1 MSYSIIDAHQH
12 FWEPGRFD
20 YPWMTPKVQGLIRPF
35 LAHDLKPILA
45 QEGVDRTIVVQAL
58 SSLPEARWLLELAS
72 ANEFIAG
79 VVTWA
84 DLTSPNLAKDL
95 DGLQAHPKFKG
106 IRHQIENEPD
116 DAWMIREAA
125 LQGFCEL
132 ERRGIPYELL
142 VGPRHLKYVPLLRE
156 HCPRLKLVV
165 DHIAKPHIA
174 EREFDLWAREI
185 ERVSQLPDVW
195 CKLSGII
202 TEANWDGWTVDD
214 LRPYVEH
221 VVNKFG
227 YHRVMFGSDWPVCTL
242 AGTYQRVVEA
252 LRQILGPLPETQ
264 AQKLWGA
271 TASEVYQLD

>member
-1 MSYSIIDAHQH
+1 MSYSIVDAHQH

-35 LAHDLKPILA
+35 LPTDLKPILA

-58 SSLPEARWLLELAS
+58 SSLPEACWLLELAS
-72 ANEFIAG
+72 ANKFIAG

-84 DLTSPNLAKDL
+84 DLTSPNVAKDL

-116 DAWMIREAA
+116 DAWMIRKDV

-142 VGPRHLKYVPLLRE
+142 VGSRHLKYVKPLRE
-156 HCPRLKLVV
+156 RCPRLKLVV
-165 DHIAKPHIA
+165 DHLAKPHIA

-185 ERVSQLPDVW
+185 EHVSELPDVW

-202 TEANWDGWTVDD
+202 TEASWGSWTVDD

-227 YHRVMFGSDWPVCTL
+227 YGRVMFGSDWPVCNL
-242 AGTYQRVVEA
+242 AGTYKQVIEA
-252 LRQILGPLPETQ
+252 LRSIVGPLPDND
-264 AQKLWGA
+264 ARRLWGA